1 MADKKKFLEALRK
14 TKSGKKIEGSLQSLV
29 KKKLSKLPPLTLKAI
44 GLAGLISG
52 KIPLRY
58 EKKLGKGG
66 RLMLEGNPK
75 KKSFGVFYKKSF

>member
-14 TKSGKKIEGSLQSLV
+14 TKAGKKIEGSLKGSA
-29 KKKLSKLPPLTLKAI
+29 KKTLSKLPPITLKAL

-58 EKKLGKGG
+58 EKKLDKNT

-75 KKSFGVFYKKSF
+75 KKSFGIFYKKSF